1 MGGTAMI
8 TTQAEL
14 RAQFWQDHP
23 AHERQARLRG
33 TLTKGQNAQVTDTR
47 VAWVDYVDHMA
58 RDGSITEALAQRAT
72 L

>member
-1 MGGTAMI
+1 MI

-23 AHERQARLRG
+23 EYAKQARRRG
-33 TLTKGQNAQVTDTR
+33 TLSKGQNAQCTDTR
-47 VAWVDYVDHMA
+47 VAWCDYVDHMA
-58 RDGSITEALAQRAT
+58 RSGSITESLAQRAT